1 MRAAV
6 YVRVSTPKQ
15 VHQQTLEQQLERL
28 RDHLREQG
36 LTLEESLIFRDDGY
50 SGSRLNRPGLDRLR
64 DAIRERRI
72 DQLVLTAPD
81 RLARNDVHQVLLL
94 EEFEQDGCQ
103 VQFLDRP
110 MSQDP
115 HDPLLLQIRGA
126 VAEYE
131 RTLITER
138 MRRGRL
144 AKLRAGIL
152 LPWTHAPYGYC
163 PHPDRPRDPHGLTLD
178 PGAAAVVS
186 EIFARY
192 LEPGVGLLQCE
203 LRANRGSL
211 APIHGGLVKY
221 VPHYLASRNMDW
233 QTQLITLYL
242 FVCEHFDQG
251 LWIHVQRFA
260 PHTDLSFTDEEVV
273 TLYLAGILDKQRDIR
288 AIHDHAR
295 DYWSDWFPRLPGY
308 GAYVRRLNRL
318 ADVFP
323 VLLERLC
330 PEGPPAIAIGLTDSQ
345 PVVLAQQSRR
355 FKAKVARQEL
365 ANSGYCPAK
374 KLYYHGVKIHI
385 VGDHRPGTLPL
396 PRYIGVT
403 PAGMNDGPAVE
414 SVAPTLAYREL
425 YADKAYEYLT
435 RHANLPFTVL
445 TPIKKEK
452 GQARLDS
459 ADRLYSAAVSRL
471 RQPVESL
478 FNWIQEKTGI
488 ECASKVRSFR
498 GLLVHVFARLA
509 AAMFL
514 LNARPQ
520 SA

>member
-1 MRAAV
+1 
-6 YVRVSTPKQ
+6 
-15 VHQQTLEQQLERL
+15 
-28 RDHLREQG
+28 
-36 LTLEESLIFRDDGY
+36 
-50 SGSRLNRPGLDRLR
+50 
-64 DAIRERRI
+64 
-72 DQLVLTAPD
+72 
-81 RLARNDVHQVLLL
+81 
-94 EEFEQDGCQ
+94 
-103 VQFLDRP
+103 
-110 MSQDP
+110 
-115 HDPLLLQIRGA
+115 
-126 VAEYE
+126 
-131 RTLITER
+131 
-138 MRRGRL
+138 
-144 AKLRAGIL
+144 
-152 LPWTHAPYGYC
+152 
-163 PHPDRPRDPHGLTLD
+163 
-178 PGAAAVVS
+178 
-186 EIFARY
+186 
-192 LEPGVGLLQCE
+192 
-203 LRANRGSL
+203 
-211 APIHGGLVKY
+211 
-221 VPHYLASRNMDW
+221 MDW

-374 KLYYHGVKIHI
+374 KLYYHGVKIHV
-385 VGDHRPGTLPL
+385 VGDHRPGTPPL
-396 PRYIGVT
+396 PRYIGVI

>member
-1 MRAAV
+1 
-6 YVRVSTPKQ
+6 
-15 VHQQTLEQQLERL
+15 
-28 RDHLREQG
+28 
-36 LTLEESLIFRDDGY
+36 
-50 SGSRLNRPGLDRLR
+50 
-64 DAIRERRI
+64 
-72 DQLVLTAPD
+72 
-81 RLARNDVHQVLLL
+81 
-94 EEFEQDGCQ
+94 
-103 VQFLDRP
+103 
-110 MSQDP
+110 
-115 HDPLLLQIRGA
+115 
-126 VAEYE
+126 
-131 RTLITER
+131 
-138 MRRGRL
+138 
-144 AKLRAGIL
+144 
-152 LPWTHAPYGYC
+152 
-163 PHPDRPRDPHGLTLD
+163 
-178 PGAAAVVS
+178 
-186 EIFARY
+186 
-192 LEPGVGLLQCE
+192 
-203 LRANRGSL
+203 
-211 APIHGGLVKY
+211 
-221 VPHYLASRNMDW
+221 MDW

-251 LWIHVQRFA
+251 LWIHAQRFA
-260 PHTDLSFTDEEVV
+260 PHADLGFTDEEVV
-273 TLYLAGILDKQRDIR
+273 TLYLAGILDKKRDIR
-288 AIHDHAR
+288 TIYDHAR
-295 DYWSDWFPRLPGY
+295 NYWSDWFPRLPGY

-330 PEGPPAIAIGLTDSQ
+330 PEGPPSTDIGLTDSQ

-374 KLYYHGVKIHI
+374 KLYYHGVKIHV
-385 VGDHRPGTLPL
+385 VGDYRPGTLPL

-445 TPIKKEK
+445 TPIKKAK
-452 GQARLDS
+452 GQERLDS

-478 FNWIQEKTGI
+478 FNWIEEKTGI